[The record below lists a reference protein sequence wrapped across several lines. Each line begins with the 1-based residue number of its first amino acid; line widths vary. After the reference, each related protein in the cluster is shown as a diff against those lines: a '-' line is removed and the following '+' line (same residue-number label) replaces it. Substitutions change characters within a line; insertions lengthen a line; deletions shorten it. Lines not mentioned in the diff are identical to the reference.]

1 MLADAESGEGV
12 GAEESVGEEL
22 EGEGRGES
30 VGVVGLVRLD
40 QVVDQGRFRLGGFR
54 VQLGFRV
61 RDVLH

>member
-12 GAEESVGEEL
+12 GAEESLGEEL

-40 QVVDQGRFRLGGFR
+40 QVVDQGRFRLGGFC